1 MKLVPGEADKIL
13 ESVFRRNILT
23 DKDKTTVSTMF
34 RSIIKMSRDRAGPQD
49 VLQFRKENI
58 SSALLVSGI
67 DTERRTILKIVQ
79 GEEIDV
85 G

>member
-34 RSIIKMSRDRAGPQD
+34 RSIIKMSRDRAGP
-49 VLQFRKENI
+49 
-58 SSALLVSGI
+58 
-67 DTERRTILKIVQ
+67 
-79 GEEIDV
+79 
-85 G
+85 